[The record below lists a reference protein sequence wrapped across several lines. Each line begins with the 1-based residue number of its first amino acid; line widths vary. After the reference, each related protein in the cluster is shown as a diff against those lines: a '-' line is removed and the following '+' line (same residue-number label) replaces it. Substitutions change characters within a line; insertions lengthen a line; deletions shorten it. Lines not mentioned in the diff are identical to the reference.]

1 MYLSVLSNANY
12 PINQRS
18 INHDTMPKKSQT
30 LQHAP
35 HTPSSVIHLLNES
48 LGRFARHMDNAF
60 FQLLVIDEQLLI
72 SQVHGSKNSRAK
84 IKLSK
89 GLNWAMVAK
98 RIKWN
103 NANKDQGILEFGDF
117 VYNIVKFNNEQPG
130 KLPCQIFLISSIDID
145 FPWLNMAISAL
156 KTSINAQLK
165 DVSMQKMM
173 DDTHQ
178 FTFAM
183 MNALKIGVISVNND
197 GEIRYANN
205 LACQW
210 INIRRRELLKIPVK
224 RLIPNWDNI
233 YRLVSSGEVFVNEE
247 IAIATADKKAK
258 YNVTVTPILDQE
270 QVKLIGLVIA
280 IRELENVYHLVN
292 KYTGMQA
299 RFTFKDIIAKSR
311 TMRKLVDYA
320 TNISDSP
327 STVLIEAESGTGK
340 EVFAQ
345 SMHNASSRH
354 NKGFV
359 AINCAA
365 ISDNLIESELFGYDD
380 GAFTGA
386 KKGGHPGKFELAN
399 GGTLFLD
406 EVGDMKPEVQ
416 VKLLRAIQ
424 ESAVTRV
431 GGEKNIPVDVRIIA
445 ATNKNLKEE
454 VDKGN
459 FRLDLYYRLSVI
471 PLKIPALRER
481 MEDLPSLIRFFLNKK
496 SVRLQKQV
504 PQISYSIL
512 QQFLDYH
519 WPGNI
524 RELENAIE
532 QYIILDGEISFETL
546 KKERIET
553 VTQVNTS
560 VESSDLPM
568 RKLKL
573 SRVKDMEK
581 ELILHTLMHFKHN
594 MSRSA
599 KSLGISRNTLYLKL
613 RKYSISL
620 P

>member
-1 MYLSVLSNANY
+1 MSKLLQSNNSQSSF
-12 PINQRS
+12 IN
-18 INHDTMPKKSQT
+18 
-30 LQHAP
+30 
-35 HTPSSVIHLLNES
+35 LLNES
-48 LGRFARHMDNAF
+48 LRHFVDNMDKAF
-60 FQLLVIDEQLLI
+60 FQLIVVDEQQLI
-72 SQVHGSKNSRAK
+72 SQLHGSKNSTTNLQ
-84 IKLSK
+84 LSK
-89 GLNWAMVAK
+89 GLNWAMIAE
-98 RIKWN
+98 RINWDETSYN
-103 NANKDQGILEFGDF
+103 QGILELRGT
-117 VYNIVKFNNEQPG
+117 VYNIVKFSYAKEHL
-130 KLPCQIFLISSIDID
+130 LPFQIFLVSSIDID
-145 FPWLNMAISAL
+145 FPWLNMATSAL
-156 KTSINAQLK
+156 KTSINARIK
-165 DVSMQKMM
+165 DASMQKQM

-197 GEIRYANN
+197 GEIHYANN

-210 INIRRRELLKIPVK
+210 INIRRRELLKIPIK
-224 RLIPNWDNI
+224 RLIPNWNNI
-233 YRLVSSGEVFVNEE
+233 YQLVSSGEKFMNEE
-247 IAIATADKKAK
+247 IAITTADKKVK

-270 QVKLIGLVIA
+270 QIKLIGLVIA
-280 IRELENVYHLVN
+280 IRELENIYHLVN

-299 RFTFKDIIAKSR
+299 RFTFKDIIAKSQV
-311 TMRKLVDYA
+311 MRKLVDYA
-320 TNISDSP
+320 KNISDSP
-327 STVLIEAESGTGK
+327 STVLIEADSGTGK

-354 NKGFV
+354 DKGFV

-424 ESAVTRV
+424 ESAITRV
-431 GGEKNIPVDVRIIA
+431 GGEKTIPVDVRIIA

-471 PLKIPALRER
+471 PLKIPALKER

-504 PQISYSIL
+504 PQIRYSTL
-512 QQFLDYH
+512 QQFLEYD

-524 RELENAIE
+524 RELENVIE
-532 QYIILDGEISFETL
+532 QYINLNGEISFETL
-546 KKERIET
+546 KKKNVQNSKET
-553 VTQVNTS
+553 NVIIDTTDITTQDV
-560 VESSDLPM
+560 
-568 RKLKL
+568 KLF
-573 SRVKDMEK
+573 SVKDMEK
-581 ELILHTLMHFKHN
+581 QLILQTLMHFNNN
-594 MSRSA
+594 MSHSA

-613 RKYSISL
+613 RKYGITSQ
-620 P
+620 

>member
-1 MYLSVLSNANY
+1 MSKILQSNNSQSSF
-12 PINQRS
+12 IN
-18 INHDTMPKKSQT
+18 
-30 LQHAP
+30 
-35 HTPSSVIHLLNES
+35 LLNES
-48 LGRFARHMDNAF
+48 LRHFVDNMDKAF
-60 FQLLVIDEQLLI
+60 FQLIVVDEQQLI
-72 SQVHGSKNSRAK
+72 SQLHGSKNSTTNLQ
-84 IKLSK
+84 LSK
-89 GLNWAMVAK
+89 GLNWAMIAE
-98 RIKWN
+98 RINWDETSYN
-103 NANKDQGILEFGDF
+103 QGILELRGT
-117 VYNIVKFNNEQPG
+117 VYNIVKFSNAKEHL
-130 KLPCQIFLISSIDID
+130 LPFQIFLVSSIDID
-145 FPWLNMAISAL
+145 FPWLNMATSAL
-156 KTSINAQLK
+156 KTSINARIK
-165 DVSMQKMM
+165 DASMQKQM

-197 GEIRYANN
+197 GEIHYANN

-210 INIRRRELLKIPVK
+210 INIRRRELLKIPIK
-224 RLIPNWDNI
+224 RLIPNWNNI
-233 YRLVSSGEVFVNEE
+233 YQLVSSGEKFMNEE
-247 IAIATADKKAK
+247 IAITTADKKVK

-270 QVKLIGLVIA
+270 QIKLIGLVIA

-299 RFTFKDIIAKSR
+299 RFTFKDIIAKSQV
-311 TMRKLVDYA
+311 MRKLVDYA
-320 TNISDSP
+320 KNISDSP
-327 STVLIEAESGTGK
+327 STVLIEADSGTGK

-354 NKGFV
+354 DKGFV

-424 ESAVTRV
+424 ESAITRV
-431 GGEKNIPVDVRIIA
+431 GGEKTIPVDVRIIA

-471 PLKIPALRER
+471 PLKIPALKER

-504 PQISYSIL
+504 PQIRYSTL
-512 QQFLDYH
+512 QQFLEYD

-524 RELENAIE
+524 RELENVIE
-532 QYIILDGEISFETL
+532 QYINLNGEISFETL
-546 KKERIET
+546 KKKNVQNAKEANVNIDT
-553 VTQVNTS
+553 SDITTQDV
-560 VESSDLPM
+560 
-568 RKLKL
+568 KLF
-573 SRVKDMEK
+573 SVKDMEK
-581 ELILHTLMHFKHN
+581 QLILQTLMHFNNN
-594 MSRSA
+594 MSHSA

-613 RKYSISL
+613 RKYGITSQ
-620 P
+620 

>member
-1 MYLSVLSNANY
+1 MSKLLQSNNSQSSF
-12 PINQRS
+12 IN
-18 INHDTMPKKSQT
+18 
-30 LQHAP
+30 
-35 HTPSSVIHLLNES
+35 LLNES
-48 LGRFARHMDNAF
+48 LRHFVDNMDKAF
-60 FQLLVIDEQLLI
+60 FQLIVVDEQQLI
-72 SQVHGSKNSRAK
+72 SQLHGSKNSTTNLQ
-84 IKLSK
+84 LSK
-89 GLNWAMVAK
+89 GLNWAMIAE
-98 RIKWN
+98 RINWDETSYN
-103 NANKDQGILEFGDF
+103 QGILELRGT
-117 VYNIVKFNNEQPG
+117 VYNIVKFSNAKEHL
-130 KLPCQIFLISSIDID
+130 LPFQIFLVSSIDID
-145 FPWLNMAISAL
+145 FPWLNMATSAL
-156 KTSINAQLK
+156 KTSINARIK
-165 DVSMQKMM
+165 DASMQKQM

-197 GEIRYANN
+197 GEIHYANN

-210 INIRRRELLKIPVK
+210 INIRRRELLKIPIK
-224 RLIPNWDNI
+224 RLIPNWNNI
-233 YRLVSSGEVFVNEE
+233 YQLVSSGEKFMNEE
-247 IAIATADKKAK
+247 IAITTADKKVK

-270 QVKLIGLVIA
+270 QIKLIGLVIA

-299 RFTFKDIIAKSR
+299 RFTFKDIIAKSQV
-311 TMRKLVDYA
+311 MRKLVDYA
-320 TNISDSP
+320 KNISDSP
-327 STVLIEAESGTGK
+327 STVLIEADSGTGK

-354 NKGFV
+354 DKGFV

-424 ESAVTRV
+424 ESAITRV
-431 GGEKNIPVDVRIIA
+431 GGEKTIPVDVRIIA

-471 PLKIPALRER
+471 PLKIPALKER

-504 PQISYSIL
+504 PQIRYSTL
-512 QQFLDYH
+512 QQFLEYD

-524 RELENAIE
+524 RELENVIE
-532 QYIILDGEISFETL
+532 QYINLNGEISFETL
-546 KKERIET
+546 KKKNVQNAKEANVNIDT
-553 VTQVNTS
+553 SDITTQDV
-560 VESSDLPM
+560 
-568 RKLKL
+568 KLF
-573 SRVKDMEK
+573 SVKDMEK
-581 ELILHTLMHFKHN
+581 QLILQTLMHFNNN
-594 MSRSA
+594 MSHSA

-613 RKYSISL
+613 RKYGITSQ
-620 P
+620 

>member
-1 MYLSVLSNANY
+1 MHCNHKAMSKLLQSNNSQSSF
-12 PINQRS
+12 IN
-18 INHDTMPKKSQT
+18 
-30 LQHAP
+30 
-35 HTPSSVIHLLNES
+35 LLNES
-48 LGRFARHMDNAF
+48 LRHFVDNMDKAF
-60 FQLLVIDEQLLI
+60 FQLIVVDEQQLI
-72 SQVHGSKNSRAK
+72 SQLHGSKNSTTNLQ
-84 IKLSK
+84 LSK
-89 GLNWAMVAK
+89 GLNWAMIAE
-98 RIKWN
+98 RINWDETSYN
-103 NANKDQGILEFGDF
+103 QGILELRGT
-117 VYNIVKFNNEQPG
+117 VYNIVKFSYAKEHL
-130 KLPCQIFLISSIDID
+130 LPFQIFLVSSIDID
-145 FPWLNMAISAL
+145 FPWLNMATSAL
-156 KTSINAQLK
+156 KTSINARIK
-165 DVSMQKMM
+165 DASMQKQM

-197 GEIRYANN
+197 GEIHYANN

-210 INIRRRELLKIPVK
+210 INIRRRELLKIPIK
-224 RLIPNWDNI
+224 RLIPNWNNI
-233 YRLVSSGEVFVNEE
+233 YQLVSSGEKFMNEE
-247 IAIATADKKAK
+247 IAITTADKKVK

-270 QVKLIGLVIA
+270 QIKLIGLVIA
-280 IRELENVYHLVN
+280 IRELENIYHLVN

-299 RFTFKDIIAKSR
+299 RFTFKDIIAKSQV
-311 TMRKLVDYA
+311 MRKLVDYA
-320 TNISDSP
+320 KNISDSP
-327 STVLIEAESGTGK
+327 STVLIEADSGTGK

-354 NKGFV
+354 DKGFV

-424 ESAVTRV
+424 ESAITRV
-431 GGEKNIPVDVRIIA
+431 GGEKTIPVDVRIIA

-471 PLKIPALRER
+471 PLKIPALKER

-504 PQISYSIL
+504 PQIRYSTL
-512 QQFLDYH
+512 QQFLEYD

-524 RELENAIE
+524 RELENVIE
-532 QYIILDGEISFETL
+532 QYINLNGEISFETL
-546 KKERIET
+546 KKKNVQNSKET
-553 VTQVNTS
+553 NVIIDTTDITTQDV
-560 VESSDLPM
+560 
-568 RKLKL
+568 KLF
-573 SRVKDMEK
+573 SVKDMEK
-581 ELILHTLMHFKHN
+581 QLILQTLMHFNNN
-594 MSRSA
+594 MSHSA

-613 RKYSISL
+613 RKYGITSQ
-620 P
+620 

>member
-1 MYLSVLSNANY
+1 MHCNHKAMSKLLQSNNSQSSF
-12 PINQRS
+12 IN
-18 INHDTMPKKSQT
+18 
-30 LQHAP
+30 
-35 HTPSSVIHLLNES
+35 LLNES
-48 LGRFARHMDNAF
+48 LRHFVDNMDKAF
-60 FQLLVIDEQLLI
+60 FQLIVVDEQQLI
-72 SQVHGSKNSRAK
+72 SQLHGSKNSTTNLQ
-84 IKLSK
+84 LSK
-89 GLNWAMVAK
+89 GLNWAMIAE
-98 RIKWN
+98 RINWDETCYN
-103 NANKDQGILEFGDF
+103 QGILELRGT
-117 VYNIVKFNNEQPG
+117 VYNIVKFSNVKEHL
-130 KLPCQIFLISSIDID
+130 LPFQIFLVSSIDID
-145 FPWLNMAISAL
+145 FPWLNMATSAL
-156 KTSINAQLK
+156 KTSINARIK
-165 DVSMQKMM
+165 DASMQKQM

-197 GEIRYANN
+197 GEIHYANN

-210 INIRRRELLKIPVK
+210 INIRRRELLKIPIK
-224 RLIPNWDNI
+224 RLIPNWNNI
-233 YRLVSSGEVFVNEE
+233 YQLVSSGEKFMNEE
-247 IAIATADKKAK
+247 IAITTADKKVK

-270 QVKLIGLVIA
+270 QIKLIGLVIA

-299 RFTFKDIIAKSR
+299 RFTFKDIIAKSQV
-311 TMRKLVDYA
+311 MRKLVDYA
-320 TNISDSP
+320 KNISDSP
-327 STVLIEAESGTGK
+327 STVLIEADSGTGK

-354 NKGFV
+354 DKGFV

-424 ESAVTRV
+424 ESAITRV
-431 GGEKNIPVDVRIIA
+431 GGEKTIPVDVRIIA

-471 PLKIPALRER
+471 PLKIPALKER

-504 PQISYSIL
+504 PQIRYSTL
-512 QQFLDYH
+512 QQFLEYD

-524 RELENAIE
+524 RELENVIE
-532 QYIILDGEISFETL
+532 QYINLNGEISFETL
-546 KKERIET
+546 KKKKVQNAKEANVNIDT
-553 VTQVNTS
+553 TDITTQDV
-560 VESSDLPM
+560 
-568 RKLKL
+568 KLF
-573 SRVKDMEK
+573 SVKDMEK
-581 ELILHTLMHFKHN
+581 QLILQTLMHFNNN
-594 MSRSA
+594 MSHSA

-613 RKYSISL
+613 RKYGITSQ
-620 P
+620 

>member
-1 MYLSVLSNANY
+1 LHCNHKAMSKLLQSNNSQSSF
-12 PINQRS
+12 IN
-18 INHDTMPKKSQT
+18 
-30 LQHAP
+30 
-35 HTPSSVIHLLNES
+35 LLNES
-48 LGRFARHMDNAF
+48 LRHFVDNMDKAF
-60 FQLLVIDEQLLI
+60 FQLIVVDEQQLI
-72 SQVHGSKNSRAK
+72 SQLHGSKNSTTNLQ
-84 IKLSK
+84 LSK
-89 GLNWAMVAK
+89 GLNWAMIAE
-98 RIKWN
+98 RINWDETSYN
-103 NANKDQGILEFGDF
+103 QGILELRGT
-117 VYNIVKFNNEQPG
+117 VYNIVKFSNVKEHL
-130 KLPCQIFLISSIDID
+130 LPFQIFLVSSIDID
-145 FPWLNMAISAL
+145 FPWLNMATSAL
-156 KTSINAQLK
+156 KTSINARIK
-165 DVSMQKMM
+165 DASMQKQMN
-173 DDTHQ
+173 DTHQ

-197 GEIRYANN
+197 GEIHYANN

-210 INIRRRELLKIPVK
+210 INIRRRELLKIPIK
-224 RLIPNWDNI
+224 RLIPNWNNI
-233 YRLVSSGEVFVNEE
+233 YQLVSSGEKFMNEE
-247 IAIATADKKAK
+247 IAITTADKKVK

-270 QVKLIGLVIA
+270 QIKLIGLVIA

-299 RFTFKDIIAKSR
+299 RFTFKDIIAKSQV
-311 TMRKLVDYA
+311 MRKLVDYA
-320 TNISDSP
+320 KNISDSP
-327 STVLIEAESGTGK
+327 STVLIEADSGTGK

-354 NKGFV
+354 DKGFV

-424 ESAVTRV
+424 ESAITRV
-431 GGEKNIPVDVRIIA
+431 GGEKTIPVDVRIIA

-471 PLKIPALRER
+471 PLKIPALKER

-504 PQISYSIL
+504 PQIRYSTL
-512 QQFLDYH
+512 QQFLEYD

-524 RELENAIE
+524 RELENVIE
-532 QYIILDGEISFETL
+532 QYINLNGEISFETL
-546 KKERIET
+546 KKKNVQNAKEANVNIDT
-553 VTQVNTS
+553 SDITTQDV
-560 VESSDLPM
+560 
-568 RKLKL
+568 KLF
-573 SRVKDMEK
+573 SVKDMEK
-581 ELILHTLMHFKHN
+581 QLILQTLMHFNNN
-594 MSRSA
+594 MSHSA

-613 RKYSISL
+613 RKYGITSQ
-620 P
+620 

>member
-1 MYLSVLSNANY
+1 MPKELQSTQHMFNASS
-12 PINQRS
+12 S
-18 INHDTMPKKSQT
+18 IN
-30 LQHAP
+30 
-35 HTPSSVIHLLNES
+35 HLLNES
-48 LGRFARHMDNAF
+48 LGQFARHMDNTF
-60 FQLLVIDEQLLI
+60 FQLIVVDEQQLI
-72 SQVHGSKNSRAK
+72 SQLHGSKNSTAK
-84 IKLSK
+84 FKLSK
-89 GLNWAMVAK
+89 GLNWVMISE

-103 NANKDQGILEFGDF
+103 NTNTSQGIIELGDT
-117 VYNIVKFNNEQPG
+117 VYNIVKFNNEQHRT
-130 KLPCQIFLISSIDID
+130 LPYQIFLISSIDID

-156 KTSINAQLK
+156 KTSINARLK
-165 DVSMQKMM
+165 DVSMQKLM

-183 MNALKIGVISVNND
+183 MNALKVGIISVNNN

-210 INIRRRELLKIPVK
+210 INIRRRELLKIPIK
-224 RLIPNWDNI
+224 RLIPNWNNI
-233 YRLVSSGEVFVNEE
+233 YQLVSSGEVFINEE
-247 IAIATADKKAK
+247 IAITTADKKAK

-299 RFTFKDIIAKSR
+299 RFTFKDIIAKSQV
-311 TMRKLVDYA
+311 MRKLVDYA

-345 SMHNASSRH
+345 SMHNASGRH
-354 NKGFV
+354 DKGFV

-424 ESAVTRV
+424 ESAITRV
-431 GGEKNIPVDVRIIA
+431 GGEKTIPVDVRIIA

-471 PLKIPALRER
+471 PLKIPPLRER

-512 QQFLDYH
+512 QQFLDYN

-532 QYIILDGEISFETL
+532 QYIILNGEISFETL
-546 KKERIET
+546 KKGCIQT
-553 VTQVNTS
+553 GNQINS
-560 VESSDLPM
+560 APPDLPVE
-568 RKLKL
+568 KLKL
-573 SRVKDMEK
+573 SSIKDMEK
-581 ELILHTLMHFKHN
+581 ELILHTLMHFDHN
-594 MSRSA
+594 MSQAA

-613 RKYSISL
+613 QKYNISQK
-620 P
+620 

>member
-1 MYLSVLSNANY
+1 M
-12 PINQRS
+12 
-18 INHDTMPKKSQT
+18 
-30 LQHAP
+30 
-35 HTPSSVIHLLNES
+35 HTSPSFIHLLNDS
-48 LGRFARHMDNAF
+48 LSQFTRNMGDAF
-60 FQLLVIDEQLLI
+60 FQLVVIDEQQHILQL
-72 SQVHGSKNSRAK
+72 HGSKKTSK
-84 IKLSK
+84 KFKLNK
-89 GLNWAMVAK
+89 GHNWAMVAE
-98 RIKWN
+98 RIKWDSSN
-103 NANKDQGILEFGDF
+103 QNQGIIKLGDT
-117 VYNIVKFNNEQPG
+117 VYNIVKLKNNQQQQTY
-130 KLPCQIFLISSIDID
+130 QIFLISSIDID
-145 FPWLNMAISAL
+145 FPWLNMATSALNTSISAR
-156 KTSINAQLK
+156 LK
-165 DVSMQKMM
+165 DVSMQKQM

-183 MNALKIGVISVNND
+183 MNALRFGVISVTTD
-197 GEIRYANN
+197 GQIRYANN

-210 INIRRRELLKIPVK
+210 INIRRRDLLKIPIK
-224 RLIPNWDNI
+224 RIIPTWNNI
-233 YRLVSSGEVFVNEE
+233 YHLVSSGEKFLNEE
-247 IAIATADKKAK
+247 IAITTADKKAK
-258 YNVTVTPILDQE
+258 YNVTVTPILDQAQE
-270 QVKLIGLVIA
+270 KLIGLVIA

-299 RFTFKDIIAKSR
+299 RFTFKDIIAKSQI
-311 TMRKLVDYA
+311 MRKLVDYA

-345 SMHNASSRH
+345 SMHNASGRQD
-354 NKGFV
+354 KGFV

-424 ESAVTRV
+424 EGAITRV

-445 ATNKNLKEE
+445 ATNKNLKKE

-471 PLKIPALRER
+471 PLKIPPLRER

-496 SVRLQKQV
+496 AVHLQKQV
-504 PQISYSIL
+504 PQIRYSTL
-512 QQFLDYH
+512 QQFLDYN

-532 QYIILDGEISFETL
+532 QYIILDGDISFENL
-546 KKERIET
+546 KKESLET
-553 VTQVNTS
+553 AQPQSIHDETS
-560 VESSDLPM
+560 ASPKQS
-568 RKLKL
+568 LKL
-573 SRVKDMEK
+573 CTVKDMEK
-581 ELILHTLMHFKHN
+581 ELIIHTLLHFNHN
-594 MSRSA
+594 MSLSA

-613 RKYSISL
+613 RKYGISL
-620 P
+620 A

>member
-1 MYLSVLSNANY
+1 MNLHRASTPN
-12 PINQRS
+12 
-18 INHDTMPKKSQT
+18 KS
-30 LQHAP
+30 
-35 HTPSSVIHLLNES
+35 LLNEALS
-48 LGRFARHMDNAF
+48 LFVKSMDTAF
-60 FQLLVIDEQLLI
+60 FKLIVVDEQGLI
-72 SQVHGSKNSRAK
+72 VQLHGNLSFPKK
-84 IKLSK
+84 FTLSK
-89 GLNWAMVAK
+89 GQNWQVIEE
-98 RIKWN
+98 RIQWEK
-103 NANKDQGILEFGDF
+103 KLLQGIVHMGNS
-117 VYNIVKFNNEQPG
+117 VYNLVKYQG
-130 KLPCQIFLISSIDID
+130 QGTRQLPYRVYLISSIDID
-145 FPWLNMAISAL
+145 FPWLKLAL
-156 KTSINAQLK
+156 SVINTNINALLK
-165 DVSMQKMM
+165 GADMQKQM

-183 MNALKIGVISVNND
+183 MNALKIGVISVSTT
-197 GEIRYANN
+197 GEIKYANN
-205 LACQW
+205 QACQW
-210 INIRRRELLKIPVK
+210 VNIRRRDLLKIPI
-224 RLIPNWDNI
+224 RNLIANWNNI
-233 YRLVSSGEVFVNEE
+233 YQLVSSGEKFINEE
-247 IAIATADKKAK
+247 IAITTAERKAK

-299 RFTFKDIIAKSR
+299 RFTFKDIIAKSQK
-311 TMRKLVDYA
+311 MRKLVDFA
-320 TNISDSP
+320 KNISDSP
-327 STVLIEAESGTGK
+327 STILIEAESGTGK

-345 SMHNASSRH
+345 SIHNASGRRD
-354 NKGFV
+354 KGFV

-424 ESAVTRV
+424 ESAITRV
-431 GGEKNIPVDVRIIA
+431 GGEKTIPVDVRIIA

-459 FRLDLYYRLSVI
+459 FRLDLFYRLSVI

-504 PQISYSIL
+504 PSIRYSTL
-512 QQFLDYH
+512 QQFLDYD

-532 QYIILDGEISFETL
+532 QYVILDGDISFESL
-546 KKERIET
+546 KKESQPDRQPDLDT
-553 VTQVNTS
+553 FKQAADAGTPLQLTS
-560 VESSDLPM
+560 VKE
-568 RKLKL
+568 
-573 SRVKDMEK
+573 MEK
-581 ELILHTLMHFKHN
+581 ELILRTLAHFNNN
-594 MSRSA
+594 MTQSA
-599 KSLGISRNTLYLKL
+599 RSLGLSRNTLYLKL
-613 RKYSISL
+613 RKYNIL
-620 P
+620 IN

>member
-1 MYLSVLSNANY
+1 MHCNHKAMSKLLQSNNSQSSF
-12 PINQRS
+12 IN
-18 INHDTMPKKSQT
+18 
-30 LQHAP
+30 
-35 HTPSSVIHLLNES
+35 LLNES
-48 LGRFARHMDNAF
+48 LRHFVDNMDKAF
-60 FQLLVIDEQLLI
+60 FQLIVVDEQQLI
-72 SQVHGSKNSRAK
+72 SQLHGSKNSTANLQ
-84 IKLSK
+84 LSK
-89 GLNWAMVAK
+89 GLNWAMIAE
-98 RIKWN
+98 RINWDETSYN
-103 NANKDQGILEFGDF
+103 QGILELRGT
-117 VYNIVKFNNEQPG
+117 VYNIVKFSNAKEHL
-130 KLPCQIFLISSIDID
+130 LPFQIFLVSSIDID
-145 FPWLNMAISAL
+145 FPWLNMATSAL
-156 KTSINAQLK
+156 KTSINARIK
-165 DVSMQKMM
+165 DASMQKQM

-197 GEIRYANN
+197 GEIHYANN

-210 INIRRRELLKIPVK
+210 INIRRRELLKIPIK
-224 RLIPNWDNI
+224 RLIPNWNNI
-233 YRLVSSGEVFVNEE
+233 YQLVSSGEKFMNEE
-247 IAIATADKKAK
+247 IAIITADKKVK

-270 QVKLIGLVIA
+270 QIKLIGLVIA

-299 RFTFKDIIAKSR
+299 RFTFKDIIAKSQV
-311 TMRKLVDYA
+311 MRKLVDYA
-320 TNISDSP
+320 KNISDSP
-327 STVLIEAESGTGK
+327 STVLIEADSGTGK

-354 NKGFV
+354 DKGFV

-424 ESAVTRV
+424 ESAITRV
-431 GGEKNIPVDVRIIA
+431 GGEKTIPVDVRIIA

-471 PLKIPALRER
+471 PLKIPALKER

-504 PQISYSIL
+504 PQIRYSTL
-512 QQFLDYH
+512 QQFLEYD

-524 RELENAIE
+524 RELENVIE
-532 QYIILDGEISFETL
+532 QYINLNGEISFETL
-546 KKERIET
+546 KKKNVQNSKET
-553 VTQVNTS
+553 NVIIDTTDITTQDV
-560 VESSDLPM
+560 
-568 RKLKL
+568 KLF
-573 SRVKDMEK
+573 SVKDMEK
-581 ELILHTLMHFKHN
+581 QLILQTLMHFNNN
-594 MSRSA
+594 MSHSA

-613 RKYSISL
+613 RKYGITSQ
-620 P
+620 

>member
-1 MYLSVLSNANY
+1 MSKLLQSNNSQSSF
-12 PINQRS
+12 IN
-18 INHDTMPKKSQT
+18 
-30 LQHAP
+30 
-35 HTPSSVIHLLNES
+35 LLNES
-48 LGRFARHMDNAF
+48 LRHFVDNMDKAF
-60 FQLLVIDEQLLI
+60 FQLIVVDEQQLI
-72 SQVHGSKNSRAK
+72 SQLHGSKTSTPNLQ
-84 IKLSK
+84 LSK
-89 GLNWAMVAK
+89 GLNWAVIAE
-98 RIKWN
+98 RINWDETN
-103 NANKDQGILEFGDF
+103 YNQGILELRGT
-117 VYNIVKFNNEQPG
+117 VYNIVKFSNAKEHL
-130 KLPCQIFLISSIDID
+130 LPFQIFLVSSIDID
-145 FPWLNMAISAL
+145 FPWLNMATSAL
-156 KTSINAQLK
+156 KTSINARIK
-165 DVSMQKMM
+165 DASMQKQM

-197 GEIRYANN
+197 GEIHYANN

-210 INIRRRELLKIPVK
+210 INIRRRELLKIPIK
-224 RLIPNWDNI
+224 RLIPNWNNI
-233 YRLVSSGEVFVNEE
+233 YQLVSSGEKFMNEE
-247 IAIATADKKAK
+247 IAIITADKKVK

-270 QVKLIGLVIA
+270 QIKLIGLVIA

-299 RFTFKDIIAKSR
+299 RFTFKDIIAKSQV
-311 TMRKLVDYA
+311 MRKLVDYA
-320 TNISDSP
+320 KNISDSP
-327 STVLIEAESGTGK
+327 STVLIEADSGTGK

-354 NKGFV
+354 DKGFV

-424 ESAVTRV
+424 ESAITRV
-431 GGEKNIPVDVRIIA
+431 GGEKTIPVDVRIIA

-471 PLKIPALRER
+471 PLKIPALKER

-504 PQISYSIL
+504 PQIRYSTL
-512 QQFLDYH
+512 QQFLEYD

-524 RELENAIE
+524 RELENVIE
-532 QYIILDGEISFETL
+532 QYINLNGEISFETL
-546 KKERIET
+546 KKKNVQNSKET
-553 VTQVNTS
+553 NVIIDTTDITTQDV
-560 VESSDLPM
+560 
-568 RKLKL
+568 KLF
-573 SRVKDMEK
+573 SVKDMEK
-581 ELILHTLMHFKHN
+581 QLILQTLMHFNNN
-594 MSRSA
+594 MSHSA

-613 RKYSISL
+613 RKYGITSQ
-620 P
+620 